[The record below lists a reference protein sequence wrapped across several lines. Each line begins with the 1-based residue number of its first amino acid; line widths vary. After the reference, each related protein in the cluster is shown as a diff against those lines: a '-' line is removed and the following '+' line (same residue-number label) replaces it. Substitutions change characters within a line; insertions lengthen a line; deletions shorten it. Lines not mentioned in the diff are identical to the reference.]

1 MVRHWIATWT
11 ASPMNVWAADA
22 VLPGLYNQTIR
33 EVVRVSLGGSSIRIR
48 LSNEFGSAPIE
59 IEAASIGLAGE
70 DGTVHPSTGCAVT
83 FGGNAKATIL
93 PGSPLLSDAVDF
105 RMPALTRIAI
115 SLYVKGHMQVQTH
128 HYEAHQTTF
137 LSIPGSF
144 VSSERMPIEQTTTS
158 RHLISAVF
166 VETPEKAR
174 AIVCFGD
181 SITDGYGSTVDGDNR
196 WPDILAERLQAT
208 PGFEGVAVLNH
219 GLGGNRLLHNGR
231 GVKALERFDRDVL
244 SLSGVSHLV
253 ILEGIN
259 DIGWP
264 KTVLAG
270 ADQVVSAEQIVAG
283 LKQLVARAQIVGI
296 KVILGTIT
304 PFEGAMSDTPLKTL
318 YTAEKEKIRQ
328 VVNAW
333 IRESGECDDVVDFD
347 LALRDPL
354 RPTRLLPAF
363 DCGDHLHPNSAGY
376 RAMGE
381 VFDLSTFILKSV

>member
-33 EVVRVSLGGSSIRIR
+33 EVVRVSLGGSSVRIR

-59 IEAASIGLAGE
+59 IEAASIALAGE
-70 DGTVHPSTGCAVT
+70 AGTVHPSTGCTVI
-83 FGGNAKATIL
+83 FGGNAKATIP

-105 RMPALTRIAI
+105 RMPPLTRIAV
-115 SLYVKGHMQVQTH
+115 SLYVKGYMQVQTH
-128 HYEAHQTTF
+128 HYEAQQTTF
-137 LSIPGSF
+137 LSIPGNF

-270 ADQVVSAEQIVAG
+270 ADQVVSVDQIVAG
-283 LKQLVARAQIVGI
+283 LKQLVARAQIAGI

-304 PFEGAMSDTPLKTL
+304 PFEGAMSDTSLKTL

-328 VVNAW
+328 AVNAW
-333 IRESGECDDVVDFD
+333 IRESGECDGVVDFD

-354 RPTRLLPAF
+354 RPTRLLSAF
-363 DCGDHLHPNSAGY
+363 DCGDHLHPNDAGY
-376 RAMGE
+376 RAMGQ
-381 VFDLSTFILKSV
+381 VLDLSTLILKSV